1 MEAFLSASA
10 IWFLVGFVFFLL
22 EFAVPGFILFFF
34 GIGAWIV
41 SLVAFFTDVSLNNQI
56 IIFLLSSTVTVV
68 VFRNLIKQK
77 LGSISLSK
85 YVLEDEIIG
94 KTAKAETAI
103 LPGEGGRVYFKGT
116 SWKASSTESINQG
129 EEVTII
135 GNESINLIV
144 KPSRTP

>member
-10 IWFLVGFVFFLL
+10 IWFIVGFAFLLL

-41 SLVAFFTDVSLNNQI
+41 AIVALFTDITLNTQI
-56 IIFLLSSTVTVV
+56 IIFLISSVATVAI
-68 VFRNLIKQK
+68 FRNWVKRK

-94 KTAKAETAI
+94 KTARAETAI
-103 LPGEGGRVYFKGT
+103 SPGESGRVSFKGT
-116 SWKASSTESINQG
+116 SWKASSSETISQG